1 MKKIVL
7 FACLALSFALPS
19 SFAQSAAAP
28 DPDSAAAVKDLLVA
42 MNYRES
48 MRQTIAQVQSNLP
61 SMMLQTTENVIRS
74 NQTMTEAQKQEALE
88 KAKRDI
94 PLAVG
99 SVKSAFSDPALMD
112 EIAAE
117 MVPLYARHFS
127 AAEIRQ
133 LAAFYRTPVGA
144 KMVAVMPQIAGE
156 SMQISQKVLLPR
168 IHAAVQKVVKP

>member
-1 MKKIVL
+1 MKRIVL
-7 FACLALSFALPS
+7 VACLALSFALPS
-19 SFAQSAAAP
+19 SFAQSAAP
-28 DPDSAAAVKDLLVA
+28 VDPDSAAAVKELLVA

-61 SMMLQTTENVIRS
+61 SMMLQATENIIKN
-74 NQTMTEAQKQEALE
+74 NQAMTQAQKQAALE
-88 KAKRDI
+88 KAKLDI

-99 SVKSAFSDPALMD
+99 SLNSAFSDPALMD

-144 KMVAVMPQIAGE
+144 KMVAAMPQIAGE
-156 SMQISQKVLLPR
+156 SLQISQKVILPR
-168 IHAAVQKVVKP
+168 ISAAVQKVVKP